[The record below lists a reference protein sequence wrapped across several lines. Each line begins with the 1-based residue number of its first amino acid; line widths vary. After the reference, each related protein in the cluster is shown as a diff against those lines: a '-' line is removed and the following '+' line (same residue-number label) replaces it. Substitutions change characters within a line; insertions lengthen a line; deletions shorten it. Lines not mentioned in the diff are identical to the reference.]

1 MHGHMLA
8 LLLNP
13 VRFSPSLHA
22 CKIRSLPHL
31 HFCAAG
37 KEVSVTVLGG
47 SISTGAVASRK
58 QAKENPNDVWSLVRI
73 YMQKNINGD
82 LVFSNNAR

>member
-1 MHGHMLA
+1 MKHSLA
-8 LLLNP
+8 ITNATGCSPCCCCCVVLYSACVCNP
-13 VRFSPSLHA
+13 
-22 CKIRSLPHL
+22 
-31 HFCAAG
+31 G

-73 YMQKNINGD
+73 YLQKNVNGD